1 MQSKAKLTLMLHFC
15 TFFILRFV
23 TTLISLQ
30 TTGKKWHKT
39 NTPPEIDKS
48 DTHKN
53 CCLTKMEKKKKK
65 CSKVTFANDRAE

>member
-1 MQSKAKLTLMLHFC
+1 MQSKAKLTLMLHFY

-30 TTGKKWHKT
+30 TTDKKWRKK

-48 DTHKN
+48 DTHKKW
-53 CCLTKMEKKKKK
+53 CFTKMAYFAKKYP
-65 CSKVTFANDRAE
+65 KVIFAND

>member
-48 DTHKN
+48 DTHKK
-53 CCLTKMEKKKKK
+53 CCLTKMAHFAKKMPKGYI
-65 CSKVTFANDRAE
+65 CL